1 MSFNLTQL
9 LTLVEEIPAYLQLID
24 ELKKKRDDVRVT
36 VLDVAKPYIAA
47 SLYYRQRQPMLMV
60 TAHPENAKKLYEQI
74 LP

>member
-1 MSFNLTQL
+1 MVFGEEMSFNLTQL

-47 SLYYRQRQPMLMV
+47 SNAHGYRSPGECQEAL
-60 TAHPENAKKLYEQI
+60 
-74 LP
+74 